1 MIDQLVELIKNLL
14 SMPEVQSLIIGVLGF
29 LFLLVVMDEITK

>member
-1 MIDQLVELIKNLL
+1 MIDQLVELIKNFL

>member
-1 MIDQLVELIKNLL
+1 MIDQLFELVKNFL
-14 SMPEVQSLIIGVLGF
+14 SMPEMQSLIIDVLGF